1 MDHEEEAP
9 RPSRVTATDAWD
21 LDVVLTSGRVAR
33 VRSIQPTDDAA
44 LRDLHSRLSPETRL
58 MRFFTPMPTL
68 PDNMVHRFVNVD
80 HHDRVALAMEVD
92 DQFIAVGRYDRR
104 GEGSDEAE
112 VAFVVDD
119 RFQGEGVG
127 SLLLEHLAA
136 IALEHDIT
144 KFVAETLASNDAML
158 RVFTGAGFDVHRA
171 LSGGIF
177 DISFPIAPT
186 DQSEEIRE
194 RRDHLATVRSV
205 QRLLRPSTI
214 AIVGDTASELAD
226 DVAGH
231 GTPFGGRLLPHG
243 TLEDG
248 VDLVVVDVPPDE
260 LGDVLTQC
268 AAHDAGVAVVLSD
281 PPGQNDMRR
290 LTRFARGHGMRILGP
305 RSLGV
310 ANTDPDVGLH
320 FFSGNLV
327 PPNES
332 RLVLSQ
338 GTVGVFTHSPELTR
352 SVLLA
357 ITDRKLGISS
367 AVSAG
372 DKSDISGNDLLEY
385 WEDDDATD
393 VVVLGVESFGNPR
406 RFARLAE
413 RLARRKPVIILGPDT
428 PETAALCRRT
438 GVVHAPDVATMAQTA
453 SQFALHP
460 EWFQPPG
467 TNDIVLPD
475 MDAEA
480 LGTAAEVLASRD
492 AGELSVEDA
501 TLVLRAVGLDGWA
514 GPVAGT
520 SIIGRQDARYGP
532 LVELWRPG
540 AERSVALAPMTA
552 ADLDGLAHSSPP
564 LADALVRVSA
574 AVAELPDLADVEVQL
589 TRFDT
594 PGRCVVRAAPNP
606 NGVNQIV
613 RYLT

>member
-1 MDHEEEAP
+1 MNHEGGAAP

-33 VRSIQPTDDAA
+33 VRSIQPTDDEA

-80 HHDRVALAMEVD
+80 HHDRVALAIEVD
-92 DQFIAVGRYDRR
+92 DHLIAVGRYDRR

-136 IALEHDIT
+136 IAREHDIT

-194 RRDHLATVRSV
+194 RRDHLATVRSL
-205 QRLLRPSTI
+205 QRLLRPRTI
-214 AIVGDTASELAD
+214 AVVGDTEAVLTA
-226 DVAGH
+226 DVAE
-231 GTPFGGRLLPHG
+231 TSFGGRLLPHG
-243 TLEDG
+243 TLEDD
-248 VDLVVVDVPPDE
+248 VDLVVVDVPPE
-260 LGDVLTQC
+260 QLGDVLTQC

-281 PPGQNDMRR
+281 PPDREEMRR

-372 DKSDISGNDLLEY
+372 DKADISGNDLLEY

-413 RLARRKPVIILGPDT
+413 RLAGRKPVIILGPDT

-438 GVVHAPDVATMAQTA
+438 GVVHAPDVGTMAHTA
-453 SQFALHP
+453 SQFARHP

-467 TNDIVLPD
+467 KNDVVLPD
-475 MDAEA
+475 MDADA
-480 LGTAAEVLASRD
+480 LGIAAELLASRD
-492 AGELSVEDA
+492 PGELSHGDA
-501 TLVLRAVGLDGWA
+501 ALVLRAVGLDGWT
-514 GPVAGT
+514 GPIGGR

-540 AERSVALAPMTA
+540 VERSIALAPMTT
-552 ADLDGLAHSSPP
+552 ADLDGLAHSSPA
-564 LADALVRVSA
+564 LADVLVRVSA

-594 PGRCVVRAAPNP
+594 PGQCIVRAAPNP